1 MSTKSN
7 RREQRAKAREKT
19 ALVQKLVFGTILVAV
34 IAFAV
39 AMVAYNNSN
48 TEQTVADAAL
58 YENQPMLGNPDAPVK
73 IVEFGDFKCP
83 SCKFFTDNF
92 FPQIK
97 QEFIDTGIASFYF
110 INFQFLAPD
119 SLTAGIAAE
128 AVYHQNKEAFWEY
141 YKAIYQLQGDER
153 TAWATPDFLV
163 NVARNLNLQIDYE
176 KLRQDIED
184 KTYEKQVLD
193 DNRLA
198 AEYGVSST
206 PSVFVNGKKIEQIR
220 DFDVIRKAVLE
231 AQASEAKKA
240 EATKADTQK

>member
-1 MSTKSN
+1 MTTKSN
-7 RREQRAKAREKT
+7 RREQRAKAREKA

-39 AMVAYNNSN
+39 AMIAYNNSSD
-48 TEQTVADAAL
+48 EKPVADVAL
-58 YENQPMLGNPDAPVK
+58 YENQPVIGDPNAPVK

-83 SCKFFTDNF
+83 SCKFFTENF

-97 QEFIDTGIASFYF
+97 KEFVDTGIASFYF
-110 INFQFLAPD
+110 VNFQFLAPD

-128 AVYHQNKEAFWEY
+128 AVYHQNKDAFWDY
-141 YKAIYQLQGDER
+141 YKAIYQMQGDES

-163 NVARNLNLQIDYE
+163 NLARNLNLKIDYE
-176 KLRQDIED
+176 KLRQDIEN

-198 AEYGVSST
+198 AEYGVNST
-206 PSVFVNGKKIEQIR
+206 PSLFVNGKKTEQIR
-220 DFDVIRKAVLE
+220 DFDVIRQAVLD
-231 AQASEAKKA
+231 AQTAAAEKADAEKADAKK
-240 EATKADTQK
+240 